1 MSMEDEVKTIINSLG
16 TVYISF
22 TPSSPDNC
30 ITITPSGGY
39 PRGFTESKLSY
50 PTFQIKVRAAANS
63 YATGRAL
70 CDTIKNTLHGYK
82 GGKFLII
89 RQQGDVLSL
98 GKDSSNRSEWS
109 INFNTDYRG

>member
-1 MSMEDEVKTIINSLG
+1 MEDEVKTIINSLG
-16 TVYISF
+16 SVFIAS
-22 TPSSPDNC
+22 TPASPDTC
-30 ITITPSGGY
+30 ITITPTGGY

-50 PTFQIKVRAAANS
+50 PTFQIKVRSLS

-70 CDTIKNTLHGYK
+70 CDTVKNTLHGYK

-89 RQQGDVLSL
+89 RQQGDILSL